1 MLLQDRQY
9 LSKLWPDL
17 SFVSTNVG
25 GSNEDNVHQ
34 SARNL
39 SIMLDYIGANSAS
52 DVTFVVDESYGKMK
66 SEQELRL
73 AEILRELEILVS
85 EMTGDN
91 WKSVREFLDLFKE
104 KL

>member
-1 MLLQDRQY
+1 
-9 LSKLWPDL
+9 
-17 SFVSTNVG
+17 
-25 GSNEDNVHQ
+25 
-34 SARNL
+34 
-39 SIMLDYIGANSAS
+39 MLDYIGANSAS

-73 AEILRELEILVS
+73 AEILRELEMLVS

-91 WKSVREFLDLFKE
+91 WKSVREFLGLFKE